1 MSTNPNPQLPSSI
14 SSSLNQLK
22 LGNLPQLKMSK
33 TAKTTILT
41 QQIIEFIVNEVKVIP
56 NFQTMS
62 TDLHLMHHICNV
74 IENLERKDLE
84 PKLDKK
90 ALFLD
95 IVKQLFPDLN
105 TNQLSFLDNFAD
117 FICASNLIAKVT
129 TMQKVH
135 QLVKKNLAP
144 I

>member
-1 MSTNPNPQLPSSI
+1 MYIIITMSIIPDPLPSSI

-95 IVKQLFPDLN
+95 IVGCLRNLVFYFLRVFFP
-105 TNQLSFLDNFAD
+105 FM
-117 FICASNLIAKVT
+117 AKV
-129 TMQKVH
+129 QE
-135 QLVKKNLAP
+135 
-144 I
+144 